1 VPNPEVQEVPG
12 RLLIVTDVQEGFT
25 RLGNLASPE
34 CTAAIPR
41 IRRLVQDEQAAGTP
55 VIFTKDSHVEDDLE
69 FRMFPPHCVVGT
81 DEHHL
86 VEELRDLEPDAA
98 AVIEKRRYS
107 AFFDTGLERI
117 LKEMAPDEVH
127 VCGFC
132 TDICVLHTTA
142 DLRNRDYSVVVRS
155 EACETFS
162 APGHDH
168 REVNQWA
175 LAHMKNV
182 LGATV
187 D

>member
-1 VPNPEVQEVPG
+1 VFEVPG

-41 IRRLVQDEQAAGTP
+41 VRRLAEEELAAGNP
-55 VIFTKDSHVEDDLE
+55 IVFTQDSHVENDLE
-69 FRMFPPHCVVGT
+69 FRMFPPHCIVGT
-81 DEHHL
+81 DEHPL

-107 AFFDTGLERI
+107 AFFDTGLEKV
-117 LKEMAPDEVH
+117 LEELAPDEVH

-142 DLRNRDYSVVVRS
+142 DLRNRDYDVVIRS

-168 REVNQWA
+168 REVNRWA
-175 LAHMKNV
+175 LGHMEKI
-182 LGATV
+182 LGARV
-187 D
+187 A